1 MKIPASFLPRTVAAV
16 TVSMTLALAAQL
28 HAQAQTPATK
38 AAGPVLPQTA
48 ALWRQA
54 AIDDIEE
61 AVRLTRDNHPGIK
74 DPGNPQ
80 FPAKLDD
87 ARRAGLLLAGQ
98 VVDAAGYSAAIQRFN
113 VKLGD
118 GHAGAYPNLDGKVL
132 PPERWPGF
140 VTVWRGRGLYVFASE
155 AGGPAAGAEVTAC
168 DGKPIRQVITDNLF
182 AFNGRIDE
190 PGHWWARGRRT
201 FIDAGNPFVSLPR
214 RCRFTLNGKSFEQ
227 DLAWR
232 AKDAQA
238 DTWFEAS
245 YNGPT
250 LPVGLSEPRP
260 GLFWA
265 AMPTFQP
272 DDKQRDAYRA
282 MFKDVETRRQRFL
295 DADAV
300 VIDLR
305 DNQGGSS
312 FWSRDFAAALWGR
325 DRVQRRMA
333 ARSARTEVW
342 WRASKDNTAYVGSLV
357 DELREQNQASAVEW
371 AKRAHAGMQAA
382 LARGDAFWVE
392 KDDDEGPTVAAGA
405 DPKAD
410 LPSDPP
416 AFTKPVYVIVPGQCA
431 SACLDALDVFTAFSN
446 TILIGA
452 PSSADSTYMDVRF
465 QKVKSGLATV
475 VIPNKVYVHR
485 ARGNGEVY
493 VPAIYVTDPAWSVD
507 VFRKVVEN
515 DLVQRKL

>member
-1 MKIPASFLPRTVAAV
+1 MKIPASLPRRVVAALSVSMALALAGGAQAQATVAA
-16 TVSMTLALAAQL
+16 A
-28 HAQAQTPATK
+28 
-38 AAGPVLPQTA
+38 PVLPQTA
-48 ALWRQA
+48 AQWRQA

-61 AVRLTRDNHPGIK
+61 AARLTRDNHPGVK
-74 DPGNPQ
+74 DPANPQ
-80 FPAKLDD
+80 FLARLDE

-98 VVDAAGYSAAIQRFN
+98 VVDAAGYIAAIMRFN

-118 GHAGAYPNLDGKVL
+118 GHAGAYPNLDDKAL

-140 VTVWRGRGLYVFASE
+140 VAVWRGQGLYVFASE

-168 DGKPIRQVITDNLF
+168 DGKPIKQVITDNLF

-201 FIDAGNPFVSLPR
+201 FVDAGNPFVSLPR
-214 RCRFTLNGKSFEQ
+214 RCRFTLQGKTFEQ
-227 DLAWR
+227 DLVWR

-238 DTWFEAS
+238 DTWLKES

-250 LPVGLSEPRP
+250 LPVGLSEPRA
-260 GLFWA
+260 GLFWV

-272 DDKQRDAYRA
+272 DDRQRDAYRA
-282 MFKDVETRRQRFL
+282 MVKEVEARRQGFL

-300 VIDLR
+300 VVDLR

-312 FWSRDFAAALWGR
+312 FWSRDFAAALWGG
-325 DRVQRRMA
+325 DRVKRRMA
-333 ARSARTEVW
+333 ARGAKTEVW
-342 WRASKDNTAYVGSLV
+342 WRASKDNTAYVGHLV
-357 DELREQNQASAVEW
+357 DELGAQNQVAAVKW
-371 AKRAHAGMQAA
+371 AKGAYAGMRAA
-382 LARGDAFWVE
+382 LARGDAFYVE
-392 KDDDEGPTVAAGA
+392 KDDDALPAMAGAGA

-410 LPSDPP
+410 LPTDPP

-475 VIPNKVYVHR
+475 IIPNKVYVHR

-493 VPAIYVTDPAWSVD
+493 LPAIYVTDPAWSVD
-507 VFRKVVEN
+507 VFRKVVEA
-515 DLVQRKL
+515 DLAKRKR